1 MRTCPNC
8 KTTILADHWTNCI
21 DCRAALPPVRVE
33 AVEHERRT
41 MDKSAIEYGQAPA
54 QWDAASIAGR
64 VAELEKQKDDLLR
77 LCGEILATLKVNRER
92 ETLITISQEH
102 SGKFDSWVAA
112 WWKRFNECSNAP
124 LTGGEAKGGAT

>member
-1 MRTCPNC
+1 
-8 KTTILADHWTNCI
+8 
-21 DCRAALPPVRVE
+21 
-33 AVEHERRT
+33 

-92 ETLITISQEH
+92 LTLITISQEH

-112 WWKRFNECSNAP
+112 WWKRFNECSNARLDRP
-124 LTGGEAKGGAT
+124 ETAGRKDCHE

>member
-1 MRTCPNC
+1 MKPN
-8 KTTILADHWTNCI
+8 DP
-21 DCRAALPPVRVE
+21 DE
-33 AVEHERRT
+33 ARRSRSLQPDVGT
-41 MDKSAIEYGQAPA
+41 RKEDMDMDKSAIEYGQAPA
-54 QWDAASIAGR
+54 QWDTASIAGK

-112 WWKRFNECSNAP
+112 WWIRFNECSNTD
-124 LTGGEAKGGAT
+124 LRGGKAVPSK

>member
-1 MRTCPNC
+1 
-8 KTTILADHWTNCI
+8 
-21 DCRAALPPVRVE
+21 
-33 AVEHERRT
+33 

-77 LCGEILATLKVNRER
+77 LCGEILATLSGNRER

-112 WWKRFNECSNAP
+112 WWTRFNECSNTSNRNPDLLASNKK
-124 LTGGEAKGGAT
+124 EKK